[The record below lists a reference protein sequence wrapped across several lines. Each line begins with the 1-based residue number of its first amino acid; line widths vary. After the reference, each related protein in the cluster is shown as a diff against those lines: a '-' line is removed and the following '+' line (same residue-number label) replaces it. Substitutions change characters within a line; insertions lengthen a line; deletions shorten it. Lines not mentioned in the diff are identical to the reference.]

1 MIKQRWPHGSF
12 GIFSVSTQVRSALPS
27 TAIMFKGSLL
37 YCTTSG
43 IQRQKKVPGT
53 SELLIVSP
61 MIPKYTIHNRYLNTS
76 TTVTVE
82 GFDAR
87 SLQETM
93 PRGAAAYVQNVSVS
107 TPNKNVAMLLC
118 L

>member
-1 MIKQRWPHGSF
+1 
-12 GIFSVSTQVRSALPS
+12 
-27 TAIMFKGSLL
+27 MFKGSLL

-82 GFDAR
+82 GFDVR

-93 PRGAAAYVQNVSVS
+93 PRGAAVYVQSVSVS
-107 TPNKNVAMLLC
+107 TPNKNVAMLL
-118 L
+118 